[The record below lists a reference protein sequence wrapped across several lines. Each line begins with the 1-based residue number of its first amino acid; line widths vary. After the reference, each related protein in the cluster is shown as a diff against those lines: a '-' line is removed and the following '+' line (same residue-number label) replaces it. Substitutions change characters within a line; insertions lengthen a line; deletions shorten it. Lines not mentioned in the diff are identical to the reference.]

1 MEARSPCVPRP
12 LFRAAQGG
20 LAGLA
25 GLALAVLATVPLAF
39 LLEGFSA
46 HRAERRA
53 ARLFRKG

>member
-1 MEARSPCVPRP
+1 MARSPCVPRP

-25 GLALAVLATVPLAF
+25 LAVLATVPLAL